1 MPKAP
6 FEYNSQK
13 HKSRALAPRFVEG
26 ICMQE
31 LDINGKIV
39 RVDVDLDM
47 TGTKFG
53 CGIAL
58 CGAYR

>member
-1 MPKAP
+1 
-6 FEYNSQK
+6 
-13 HKSRALAPRFVEG
+13 
-26 ICMQE
+26 MQE

-39 RVDVDLDM
+39 RMDVDLDM